1 MARTIAKDHDEKR
14 AQILRSAARV
24 FATEGFD
31 RASMTQLARDCGIS
45 KANIYHYYDSK
56 DAILYDILE
65 TYLRTLRDRIC
76 GIDLAGL
83 SPEDKLRRTVREI
96 LMAYRGSDHEHR
108 VQINGVERLPPDQ
121 QTVLR
126 GYQRDMVRFL
136 GEILREGAPET
147 LGDDRARLKAAVMS
161 VFGMLNWYY
170 MWNGDAGAQAR
181 EEYARLVADLTLGG
195 VGALGGGDG

>member
-14 AQILRSAARV
+14 AQILRAAAKV

-31 RASMTQLARDCGIS
+31 RASMTQLARECGIS

-65 TYLRTLRDRIC
+65 SYLRGLRDRVC
-76 GIDLAGL
+76 GIDLTGL
-83 SPEDKLRRTVREI
+83 DPEAQLLSVVREI
-96 LMAYRGSDHEHR
+96 LLAYQGADHEHR
-108 VQINGVERLPPDQ
+108 VQINGVDRLPEAE

-126 GYQRDMVRFL
+126 GYQRDMVRL
-136 GEILREGAPET
+136 
-147 LGDDRARLKAAVMS
+147 LGDILAGVASEDLRGDKARLRATVMS

-170 MWNGDAGAQAR
+170 MWNSGADSAAR
-181 EEYARLVADLTLGG
+181 EDYARLVTDLTLRGIT
-195 VGALGGGDG
+195 AS